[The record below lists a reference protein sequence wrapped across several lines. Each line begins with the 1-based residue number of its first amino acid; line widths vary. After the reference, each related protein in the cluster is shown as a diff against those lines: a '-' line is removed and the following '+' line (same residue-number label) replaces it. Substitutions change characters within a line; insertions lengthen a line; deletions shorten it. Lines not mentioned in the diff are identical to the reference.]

1 MPERF
6 LGIDTSN
13 YRTSAAVYD
22 AETGEWCNRGSL
34 LTVPEG
40 AIGLRQSDALFQH
53 TVHLHE
59 RIEALPQ
66 GEVRAVGV
74 STRPRAV
81 EGSYMPCFLAG
92 KSVAHSAAHL
102 LSVPLFE
109 VSHQQGHIAAAALS
123 AGRLDLLDSRFLA
136 WHLSGG
142 TSELLYVE
150 CGADGLPDCTCIGG
164 TTDLAAGQLLDRA
177 GALLEL
183 PFPSGAAL
191 DELALT
197 AEPQKGFRPRVTDC
211 RFSLSGMQNQVENKF
226 KTEKPEDMARFALE
240 TVANAVIKATEQA
253 KERYDVP
260 VLPFLS
266 KYHAALLVGADG
278 SVRPPTTL
286 LICTAPCR
294 GRCPH
299 RPTLAAASAVLRIE
313 EKEWGAKV
321 VSLSLNAKRTRLRKK
336 QFTYAYSKIIFK
348 TASAACSRMAA
359 RSPVR
364 CSSCEN
370 EKPSISIPI

>member
-53 TVHLHE
+53 TVHLYE
-59 RIEALPQ
+59 KIEALPQ

-260 VLPFLS
+260 VLCAGGVMASRVIRARMEKRFGSGVSFAEPTLS
-266 KYHAALLVGADG
+266 GDNAVGVAVLAARLYRKTGADG
-278 SVRPPTTL
+278 
-286 LICTAPCR
+286 
-294 GRCPH
+294 
-299 RPTLAAASAVLRIE
+299 
-313 EKEWGAKV
+313 
-321 VSLSLNAKRTRLRKK
+321 
-336 QFTYAYSKIIFK
+336 Q
-348 TASAACSRMAA
+348 
-359 RSPVR
+359 
-364 CSSCEN
+364 
-370 EKPSISIPI
+370 